1 MATIQFEKS
10 EKRVNIPQIRRA
22 RAPVVT
28 DQSNRTVRFFFF
40 SEDSNLKKKTLIRLI
55 YQIKQTARIVFQE
68 KSIYSLLRK
77 WAMLLLILNRRE
89 YDTNDELVNSYK

>member
-1 MATIQFEKS
+1 MATIQFENS

-28 DQSNRTVRFFFF
+28 DQSNLTVRFFFLRRF
-40 SEDSNLKKKTLIRLI
+40 KFEKKTLIRLI

-89 YDTNDELVNSYK
+89 CDTNDELVNSYK

>member
-1 MATIQFEKS
+1 MATIQFEKN

-28 DQSNRTVRFFFF
+28 DQSNRTVRFFF
-40 SEDSNLKKKTLIRLI
+40 SQKIQIWKKNLIRLI

-89 YDTNDELVNSYK
+89 CDTNDELVNSYK

>member
-28 DQSNRTVRFFFF
+28 DQSNRTARFFF
-40 SEDSNLKKKTLIRLI
+40 SEDSNLKKTLIRLI

-89 YDTNDELVNSYK
+89 CDTNDELVNSYK

>member
-28 DQSNRTVRFFFF
+28 DQSNRTVRFFF
-40 SEDSNLKKKTLIRLI
+40 SQKIQIWKKKPNKAYL
-55 YQIKQTARIVFQE
+55 
-68 KSIYSLLRK
+68 S
-77 WAMLLLILNRRE
+77 N
-89 YDTNDELVNSYK
+89 

>member
-1 MATIQFEKS
+1 MATIQFENS

-28 DQSNRTVRFFFF
+28 DQSNRTVRFFF
-40 SEDSNLKKKTLIRLI
+40 SPKIQIWKKTLIRLI
-55 YQIKQTARIVFQE
+55 YQIKQTERIVFQE

-89 YDTNDELVNSYK
+89 CDTNDELVNSYK

>member
-1 MATIQFEKS
+1 MATIQFENS

-28 DQSNRTVRFFFF
+28 DQSNRTVRFFF
-40 SEDSNLKKKTLIRLI
+40 SQKIQIWKKTLIRLI
-55 YQIKQTARIVFQE
+55 YQMKQTARIVFQE

>member
-10 EKRVNIPQIRRA
+10 EKRVNIPQNTQSACPSGHRPI
-22 RAPVVT
+22 
-28 DQSNRTVRFFFF
+28 QSNGSFFFPQKIRIW
-40 SEDSNLKKKTLIRLI
+40 KKNLIRLI

-89 YDTNDELVNSYK
+89 CDTNDELVNSYK

>member
-28 DQSNRTVRFFFF
+28 DQSNRTVRFFF
-40 SEDSNLKKKTLIRLI
+40 SEDSNLKKKNLIRLI

>member
-28 DQSNRTVRFFFF
+28 DQSNRTVRFFF
-40 SEDSNLKKKTLIRLI
+40 SHKIQIWKKTLIRLI

-68 KSIYSLLRK
+68 KNIYSLLRK

>member
-28 DQSNRTVRFFFF
+28 DQSNRTVRFFF
-40 SEDSNLKKKTLIRLI
+40 SQKIQIWKKNLIRLI

>member
-1 MATIQFEKS
+1 MATIQFENS
-10 EKRVNIPQIRRA
+10 EKRVNIPQTRRA
-22 RAPVVT
+22 RGPVVT
-28 DQSNRTVRFFFF
+28 DQSNRTVRFF
-40 SEDSNLKKKTLIRLI
+40 SSQKIQIWKKNLIRLI

>member
-28 DQSNRTVRFFFF
+28 DQSNRTVRFFF
-40 SEDSNLKKKTLIRLI
+40 SQKIRIWKKTLIWLI

-89 YDTNDELVNSYK
+89 CDTNDELVNSYK